1 MLNLA
6 TIRSSG
12 GRREK
17 AGGRS
22 LRRAGKGEFETWNT
36 YLIGR
41 RAATIAFVVASS
53 RVPREGRR
61 LERYA
66 QLDPEIVRAIGAD
79 EMPPLV
85 ICISENNG

>member
-1 MLNLA
+1 
-6 TIRSSG
+6 
-12 GRREK
+12 
-17 AGGRS
+17 
-22 LRRAGKGEFETWNT
+22 
-36 YLIGR
+36 
-41 RAATIAFVVASS
+41 
-53 RVPREGRR
+53 VPRERRR